1 MFLKGDGF
9 KIQVQRRKERHESKR
24 EVRFLQIL
32 PARFVTDFVCGMAKG
47 GLEEDPQVL
56 FQYFILRHWS
66 ATLLKQAW
74 TIRASLN
81 KVCRMYVFMTVTD
94 LGTRSNDFSH
104 AGQ

>member
-1 MFLKGDGF
+1 MGSRYRFREGKRDT
-9 KIQVQRRKERHESKR
+9 ENKR
-24 EVRFLQIL
+24 EMRFLRIL

-104 AGQ
+104 VGQ